1 MYLVWPLACIV
12 VVVVA
17 SNKKNLRRGEANSRG
32 RAHLRRESGPA
43 MTRALSGEHT
53 FQRGS
58 GHWPKRKTTGLLR
71 RCFLSMRRRAGNG
84 KHAGCGRA
92 ICSAERAAQA
102 HCTRP

>member
-71 RCFLSMRRRAGNG
+71 RCFPTELGVGPDEGATLYRG
-84 KHAGCGRA
+84 KCKLK
-92 ICSAERAAQA
+92 
-102 HCTRP
+102 